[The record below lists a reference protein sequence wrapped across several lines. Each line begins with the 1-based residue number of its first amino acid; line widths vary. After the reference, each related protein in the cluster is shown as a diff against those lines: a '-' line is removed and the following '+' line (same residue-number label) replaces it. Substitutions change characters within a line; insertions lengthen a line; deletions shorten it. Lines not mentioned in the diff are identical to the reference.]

1 MEVLRLLKANPDTAG
16 IPVIMV
22 SADAMPEQMQ
32 AALDAGAHSYQTKPV
47 HLPTLLQAI
56 DALLHP

>member
-1 MEVLRLLKANPDTAG
+1 MTPSKPCSSAA
-16 IPVIMV
+16 